1 MSNKTIVVT
10 SNELRDHFKK
20 YADDALENHSV
31 IIVKRPHN
39 KNMIMMSEDEY
50 QSLQE
55 TEYLLR
61 DPENRRF
68 LEKSLDQLKH
78 KETKTMSVDEW
89 KEMQAIDNLQ
99 EEWGLFKNV

>member
-1 MSNKTIVVT
+1 MSNKTIVVN
-10 SNELRDHFKK
+10 SNELRNHFKK

-31 IIVKRPHN
+31 IIVQRPHN

-61 DPENRRF
+61 DPENRQF
-68 LEKSLDQLKH
+68 LEKSLEQLKQR
-78 KETKTMSVDEW
+78 KTKTMSVDEW
-89 KEMQAIDNLQ
+89 KEMQAIDKLQ
-99 EEWGLFKNV
+99 KEWGLSKK

>member
-1 MSNKTIVVT
+1 MSNKTIVVN
-10 SNELRDHFKK
+10 SNELRNHFKK

-31 IIVKRPHN
+31 IIVQRPHN

-61 DPENRRF
+61 DPENRQF
-68 LEKSLDQLKH
+68 LEKSLEQLKQ
-78 KETKTMSVDEW
+78 KKTKTMSVDEW
-89 KEMQAIDNLQ
+89 KRMQSIDNLQ
-99 EEWGLFKNV
+99 EEWGLSKN